1 MEISKELKK
10 FCYDC
15 IYELAVS
22 FNKTLSRGIE
32 YEACFDIVMDML
44 SVPSEARLEI
54 FSDTLYGASVNI
66 AGIPYH
72 KLSPINQFIV
82 TLPPYVFYCLKNK
95 LPDNTSLVNEAAR
108 LMSTPTFPRYL
119 QEQIGVSISQEI
131 KGALWKPDIFKWY
144 RKLRSRLSKKGEK

>member
-82 TLPPYVFYCLKNK
+82 TLPPYVFYCLKNR
-95 LPDNTSLVNEAAR
+95 LPDNEDLFSEATA
-108 LMSTPTFPRYL
+108 LMEKPGFPRYL
-119 QEQIGVSISQEI
+119 QEAIGVPVSQEV
-131 KGALWKPDIFKWY
+131 KGALWKPNPFGF
-144 RKLRSRLSKKGEK
+144 LARLFGSGHRH